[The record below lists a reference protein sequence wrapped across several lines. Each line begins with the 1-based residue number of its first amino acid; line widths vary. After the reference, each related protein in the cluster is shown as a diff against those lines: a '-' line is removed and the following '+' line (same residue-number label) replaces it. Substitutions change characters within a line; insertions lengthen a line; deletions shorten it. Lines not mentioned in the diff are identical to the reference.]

1 MYEKLL
7 LVNGGG
13 ITGESQK
20 GIQAGHCANIVI
32 GLGGTGKSCVRMIKT
47 YAYQRLQLQA
57 DDVNGVFRHI
67 RFFSVDTDFV
77 AERAKEEY
85 EMRTQQRK
93 EFRNL
98 LPLNADELLDIES
111 PGLVAAMAPAP
122 WNDWWYVDPKK
133 EKSKEGSGNGSGGDR
148 KLGRLRQSYNASS
161 ILSRIRDIYNE
172 AVRGL
177 NVQGSVSGQS
187 DEVYFHIISGMG
199 GGTGAGTFIDLCYLL
214 KNEFSAATIIGYF
227 FLPEVNEDVVATD
240 NTKKYIRQNGFAAM
254 QDLDYVMHLDN
265 NRGTFSQMYNGSS
278 TPVKWV
284 GAPVEMCHIISNE
297 GHVGLGYAAE
307 KFNYAMNVVAEY
319 VMDFLVNSSN
329 QEHTLKS
336 EINNKDARV
345 KQENQKRRSGY
356 YCDYSS
362 MGSSSAVV
370 PYREINTYVI
380 SNLFAKFSQIFNEEG
395 DSIPS
400 AKDCFTILKDAFA
413 PNATTFEDLNRAVY
427 QKAASGLN
435 TGVYTPY
442 SEDLTE
448 INWADVVTD
457 DDELK
462 KLRADIT
469 IPKPLHSWYNKQYAD
484 KTGVIAKNVNS
495 LINTGNQESL
505 INLIRTQLDTLT
517 KNIYRG
523 PSFACKAIDAA
534 VKDSLKDVIEGLI
547 ASNKTMYGNACANLS
562 LCAKDYN
569 DAVSVIKRKNTK
581 HKRGESAL
589 NALVAFYNQL
599 GLIDLYEG
607 IILVLTKLKDQLTDG
622 AKKDY
627 ARLETVYNELKSR
640 FDSNLRAIESHN
652 STVVDTSYAE
662 YLVKIDQ
669 LRVFLDAELVKAVPN
684 IPNTFESFIEWI
696 SDPDHKELLQPEH
709 EDEFIRYLNKFF
721 VDDQNGL
728 FNGLVTM
735 TIDDYLRMAY
745 ANDNNISDW
754 HSVTNVQLQGYVLHR
769 IRSLLNKA
777 EPLFNLDRRV
787 QDSLGAAD
795 GWLTIPAGSG
805 AIAAAAAQ
813 ATGGQ
818 QGLKISKS
826 DLSDRIFV
834 EKRHDGVSMSALSRV
849 SALQNDADQDSMRH
863 LYSGAPKKDGV
874 FNDWGELPPLTPY
887 QLWDGRNERFN
898 SVKAAAKTFDDA
910 IEIEL
915 IVPKTKNYLKGITIR
930 EYNFDAIAALNS
942 DVSAFKTRVNGLTA
956 MEIEHNQSDLLSEMA
971 MLKSRLEK
979 LFSDGEDM
987 ELSFDPQ
994 PASSEDDPIAYRKAF
1009 YRDIFV
1015 RAPQIVMDVNKQL
1028 SHSDEY
1034 NAVVKAVDECEI
1046 LLNKRI
1052 DSAGTEN
1059 KTLPIFETSLYAG
1072 LFTIKGN
1079 NITCDCKDERT
1090 DRDLIPNPLTD
1101 SSKRDEFPYSN
1112 IPIYQAFLTF
1122 MNLDADVIAKI
1133 GKIADD
1139 KANEMFNPGS
1149 SVDEGV
1155 ESFMGRMSVWY
1166 NLAERYTDSKKI
1178 IEFLENENQQFR
1190 YFKEE
1195 RGI

>member
-13 ITGESQK
+13 VTGEAQK

-67 RFFSVDTDFV
+67 RFFSVDTDLDT
-77 AERAKEEY
+77 ERAKEESTR
-85 EMRTQQRK
+85 RTKQ
-93 EFRNL
+93 EESSNL
-98 LPLNADELLDIES
+98 LPLNTDELLDIRS
-111 PGLVAAMAPAP
+111 SGLVTDMSPAP
-122 WNDWWYVDPKK
+122 WNDWWYVNKK
-133 EKSKEGSGNGSGGDR
+133 RCNEGSGNGAGGER
-148 KLGRLRQSYNASS
+148 KLGRLYQSYNASS
-161 ILSRIRDIYNE
+161 ILSKIRGIYDE

-187 DEVYFHIISGMG
+187 DKVYFHIISGMG
-199 GGTGAGTFIDLCYLL
+199 GGTGSGTFIDLCYLL
-214 KNEFSAATIIGYF
+214 KHEFSKATIIGYF
-227 FLPEVNEDVVATD
+227 FLPEVNEDVVDTD

-254 QDLDYVMHLDN
+254 QDLDYVMHLDS

-278 TPVKWV
+278 TPVKWD
-284 GAPVEMCHIISNE
+284 GAPVKMCHIISNE
-297 GHVGLGYAAE
+297 GHVGLGDAKE

-336 EINNKDARV
+336 EIDNRDARV
-345 KQENQKRRSGY
+345 KQENQNRRSGY

-395 DSIPS
+395 ESIPS
-400 AKDCFTILKDAFA
+400 AKDCFNILKDAFA
-413 PNATTFEDLNRAVY
+413 PNAATFEDLNRAVY
-427 QKAASGLN
+427 QKTASGLN

-442 SEDLTE
+442 PEDLTE

-462 KLRADIT
+462 KLRADIL

-495 LINTGNQESL
+495 LINTGNQQSL
-505 INLIRTQLDTLT
+505 INLIRAQLDALT

-523 PSFACKAIDAA
+523 PSFALKAIDAA

-547 ASNKTMYGNACANLS
+547 VANKTMLDNTSANLF
-562 LCAKDYN
+562 LRAKDYN
-569 DAVSVIKRKNTK
+569 DAVSVIKKKNAK
-581 HKRGESAL
+581 HKRGENAL

-607 IILVLTKLKDQLTDG
+607 IISVLTKLKDQLTND

-627 ARLETVYNELKSR
+627 VRLETVYNELKSR
-640 FDSNLRAIESHN
+640 FDSNLKAIESHN

-662 YLVKIDQ
+662 YLVMIDQ
-669 LRVFLDAELVKAVPN
+669 LKVFLDAELVRAVPN
-684 IPNTFESFIEWI
+684 IPNTFESFMEWI
-696 SDPDHKELLQPEH
+696 SDPEYKELLLPEH
-709 EDEFIRYLNKFF
+709 EDEFIKYLNKFF
-721 VDDQNGL
+721 IDDQNGL

-754 HSVTNVQLQGYVLHR
+754 HSVTNDQLQGYVLRR
-769 IRSLLNKA
+769 IKSLLNKA
-777 EPLFNLDRRV
+777 EPLFNLVRGV
-787 QDSLGAAD
+787 QDSLGATD

-805 AIAAAAAQ
+805 AIAAAASQ
-813 ATGGQ
+813 ATEGQ

-849 SALQNDADQDSMRH
+849 RAIQNDADQDSMRH

-898 SVKAAAKTFDDA
+898 RVRAAAKTFDDA
-910 IEIEL
+910 IETKL
-915 IVPKTKNYLKGITIR
+915 IVPKTADYLRGIIIR
-930 EYNFDAIAALNS
+930 EYDLAAIVALSS
-942 DVSAFKTRVNGLTA
+942 DISAFEAKVNSLTA
-956 MEIEHNQSDLLSEMA
+956 MEIEQNQTNLLSEMA
-971 MLKSRLEK
+971 MLKKGLEK
-979 LFSDGEDM
+979 LFSEGEEM
-987 ELSFDPQ
+987 ELSFDTQ
-994 PASSEDDPIAYRKAF
+994 PASPEDDPIEYRKAF

-1015 RAPQIVMDVNKQL
+1015 RAPQIVMDVEKQL
-1028 SHSDEY
+1028 SRSDEY
-1034 NAVVKAVDECEI
+1034 KAVVKAVDDCEEH
-1046 LLNKRI
+1046 LNKRI
-1052 DSAGTEN
+1052 GFADTEN
-1059 KTLPIFETSLYAG
+1059 KALPIFETTLYTG
-1072 LFTIKGN
+1072 LFTIRGN
-1079 NITCDCKDERT
+1079 NITCECKDERT
-1090 DRDLIPNPLTD
+1090 GRDLIPSPLTD
-1101 SSKRDEFPYSN
+1101 ASKRDEFPYSN

-1122 MNLDADVIAKI
+1122 MKLDADVIAKI
-1133 GKIADD
+1133 GKIADN

-1149 SVDEGV
+1149 SVDESV

-1166 NLAERYTDSKKI
+1166 NLAERYADSKKI